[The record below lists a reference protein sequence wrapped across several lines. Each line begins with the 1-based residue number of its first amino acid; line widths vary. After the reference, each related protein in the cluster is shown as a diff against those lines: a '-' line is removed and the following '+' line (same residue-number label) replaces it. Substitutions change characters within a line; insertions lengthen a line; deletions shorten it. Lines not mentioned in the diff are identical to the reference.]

1 MKVSFVGSGSSFK
14 SMHFKKKSVPYAM
27 LLPAF
32 ALISIFMFYPIFNT
46 FYLSTQNY
54 VLTNKADWG
63 FIGFDNFVELFQDP
77 IFFKAL
83 FNSLIW
89 TMSNVLLQ
97 TLLGLMLA
105 LILNQQFKGRGL
117 CRALLFTPWAVGGI
131 LVALMFSFM
140 LSESVGVINDLLLK
154 LGIIDRRISWF
165 STGEMSMA
173 AVVLANTWR
182 GIPFFAISILS
193 ALQTIPSDIYESAE
207 IDGASAGRQFFSITL
222 SMIRDTLV
230 LTTLLRTIW
239 TLNVVDIIFGMTR
252 GGPNFSTLTVPVYIM
267 MVFNDSLDMG
277 YASTIAVV
285 MTIILL
291 IFSAGY
297 LIVSRY
303 GKDEKY

>member
-1 MKVSFVGSGSSFK
+1 
-14 SMHFKKKSVPYAM
+14 M

-46 FYLSTQNY
+46 FYLSTQDY

-63 FIGFDNFVELFQDP
+63 FIGFDNFINLFQDP

-89 TMSNVLLQ
+89 TVSNVLLQ

-105 LILNQQFKGRGL
+105 LILNQRFRGRGL

-182 GIPFFAISILS
+182 GVPFFAISILS
-193 ALQTIPSDIYESAE
+193 SLQTIPDDMYESAQ
-207 IDGASAGRQFFSITL
+207 IDGANVVKQFFSITL
-222 SMIRDTLV
+222 PMIRDTLV
-230 LTTLLRTIW
+230 LTTLLRQ
-239 TLNVVDIIFGMTR
+239 FGH
-252 GGPNFSTLTVPVYIM
+252 
-267 MVFNDSLDMG
+267 
-277 YASTIAVV
+277 
-285 MTIILL
+285 
-291 IFSAGY
+291 
-297 LIVSRY
+297 
-303 GKDEKY
+303 